1 MTTKFDLES
10 AVNNLYHISLQYFTL
25 LCKKNHPK
33 KSCIAC
39 VMDKLIDYKKTEKDR
54 TKEENTN
61 IYNGIHKFA
70 YETIENIYEYD
81 KEEDLKNGIKEEPK
95 KLSVGIKV
103 ENIDETKEEI

>member
-1 MTTKFDLES
+1 MSTKFDLDS

-33 KSCIAC
+33 KTEISFI
-39 VMDKLIDYKKTEKDR
+39 MDKLIDYKKTEKER
-54 TKEENTN
+54 TKEENTEV
-61 IYNGIHKFA
+61 YNAIHKLS

-81 KEEDLKNGIKEEPK
+81 KEEDLKNGIKVEPQ

-103 ENIDETKEEI
+103 ENKEDEEI

>member
-33 KSCIAC
+33 KSEIAS
-39 VMDKLIDYKKTEKDR
+39 VMDLLINYKKTEKDR

-81 KEEDLKNGIKEEPK
+81 KEEDLKNGIKVEPQ

-103 ENIDETKEEI
+103 EDKKEEEVV

>member
-1 MTTKFDLES
+1 MSTKFDLDL

-33 KSCIAC
+33 KNEIAY
-39 VMDKLIDYKKTEKDR
+39 VMDKLIDYKKTEKER
-54 TKEENTN
+54 TKEEN
-61 IYNGIHKFA
+61 IEVYNGIHKLA

-81 KEEDLKNGIKEEPK
+81 KEEDLKNGIKVEPQ

-103 ENIDETKEEI
+103 ENKEEEEV